1 MQHER
6 RGVRIRAEHYEKR
19 NEQMKLDKTENC
31 LDCKLCAGTTTRSDG
46 SRQVFCEKRL
56 TVNDSRKCRHKIP
69 RFNAKGGVA

>member
-1 MQHER
+1 
-6 RGVRIRAEHYEKR
+6 
-19 NEQMKLDKTENC
+19 MKLDKTENC
-31 LDCKLCAGTTTRSDG
+31 LDCKLCAGTSTRSDG